1 MIRRQAILHQ
11 NHRAAGPA
19 RVRFGVSAILI
30 ASAML
35 ACQPALTRADGS
47 GDSLWSWADGAAGN
61 RQFYLGGIVGADF
74 ATLDKFPDAPATV
87 PNQSI
92 FTAGGTAGVRFLRE
106 SGGLRLE
113 FEGRGRDQVVETT
126 VADFGS
132 LTMRATDGWSAMVNI
147 WRDFTIFEKLGVY
160 GGGGIGSG
168 GYRSTISGTGLGSLV
183 SANDPVT
190 NFAWQA
196 GGGVFYEIS
205 PRATID
211 LGYRFFSI
219 SESTAGGEFLTIPF
233 DYPTNF
239 AASELLLQVRIY
251 EPFRRWRQ

>member
-92 FTAGGTAGVRFLRE
+92 FKPVALPACGFFARAAACGSSSRAAVAIRWSRRRLRTLAASPCGQPTAG
-106 SGGLRLE
+106 
-113 FEGRGRDQVVETT
+113 
-126 VADFGS
+126 
-132 LTMRATDGWSAMVNI
+132 
-147 WRDFTIFEKLGVY
+147 
-160 GGGGIGSG
+160 
-168 GYRSTISGTGLGSLV
+168 
-183 SANDPVT
+183 
-190 NFAWQA
+190 
-196 GGGVFYEIS
+196 
-205 PRATID
+205 
-211 LGYRFFSI
+211 
-219 SESTAGGEFLTIPF
+219 
-233 DYPTNF
+233 
-239 AASELLLQVRIY
+239 
-251 EPFRRWRQ
+251 RQW